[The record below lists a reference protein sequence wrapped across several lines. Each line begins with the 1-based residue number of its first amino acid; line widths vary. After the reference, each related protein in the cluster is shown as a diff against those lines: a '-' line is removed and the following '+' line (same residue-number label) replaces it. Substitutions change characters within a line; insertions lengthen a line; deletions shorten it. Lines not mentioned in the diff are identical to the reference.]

1 MEKRWV
7 IKPADEEKILALQ
20 KELQVHPVIC
30 RLLVQRGISTFEEA
44 KQFFR
49 PSIDDLHDPY
59 LMKGMHLAI
68 ERINLALEKNE
79 RILIYGD
86 YDVDGTTSVALTYS
100 FFKNIYYNI
109 DYYIPDRY
117 TEGYGISFKGVD
129 YAKETNCKLVIAL
142 DCGIKANDKIDYAN
156 QLNIDFII
164 CDHHLPGDEIPN
176 AIAVLDPKQSDCPY
190 PYKELCGCGIGFKLI
205 QAFAQHHEMPFES
218 VAHFLDLVAISIAS
232 DIVPMTGE
240 NRILAYY
247 GLEQLNKDPRPGL
260 KALIATTGFEGPL
273 SISNIVFGI
282 GPRINAAGRLDDAKN
297 AVRML
302 ISQTEEHA
310 KNGADILQGKN
321 TDRKEID
328 KQITVSALAMLNDD
342 PLEKNKVTTVL
353 FHEDWHK
360 GVIGIV
366 ASRLIDHYYRPTIL
380 LAQSNGLIS
389 GSARS
394 VKGFDIY
401 EAIKQCSNL
410 LEQFGG
416 HMYAAGLSLLPENL
430 EKFKMRFEEVVRE
443 LIKPEQLIPEIEVDA
458 IIRLKDISPSFY
470 NIIKQFSPFGP
481 QNMHPVFMTQQVWN
495 NGRSKIVGDN
505 HLKLGVKD
513 NDLFNADAIAFQKGD
528 FYNSISNG
536 NTFDICYALEEN
548 FFNDLKTIQLNVKEI
563 RMN

>member
-30 RLLVQRGISTFEEA
+30 RLLVQRGISTFDEA

-117 TEGYGISFKGVD
+117 SEGYGISFKGVD

-240 NRILAYY
+240 NRVLAYY

-321 TDRKEID
+321 TDRKETKSNTQTT
-328 KQITVSALAMLNDD
+328 KQTSNNYNNYN
-342 PLEKNKVTTVL
+342 KNKNN
-353 FHEDWHK
+353 K
-360 GVIGIV
+360 
-366 ASRLIDHYYRPTIL
+366 
-380 LAQSNGLIS
+380 
-389 GSARS
+389 
-394 VKGFDIY
+394 
-401 EAIKQCSNL
+401 IK
-410 LEQFGG
+410 
-416 HMYAAGLSLLPENL
+416 
-430 EKFKMRFEEVVRE
+430 
-443 LIKPEQLIPEIEVDA
+443 
-458 IIRLKDISPSFY
+458 
-470 NIIKQFSPFGP
+470 
-481 QNMHPVFMTQQVWN
+481 
-495 NGRSKIVGDN
+495 
-505 HLKLGVKD
+505 
-513 NDLFNADAIAFQKGD
+513 
-528 FYNSISNG
+528 
-536 NTFDICYALEEN
+536 
-548 FFNDLKTIQLNVKEI
+548 
-563 RMN
+563 